1 MMLIWLLGNYGKKIE
16 YVWVLL
22 ENKENYIRFNVEI
35 WVQLIEVSNKE
46 GNEVREN
53 IKLMF
58 KYSQKFTPFSLLNWF
73 LT

>member
-46 GNEVREN
+46 SNEVREN
-53 IKLMF
+53 IQL
-58 KYSQKFTPFSLLNWF
+58 SLYTAKNSRHLAY
-73 LT
+73 

>member
-46 GNEVREN
+46 GNKVREN
-53 IKLMF
+53 IQL
-58 KYSQKFTPFSLLNWF
+58 SLYTAKNSRHLAY
-73 LT
+73 

>member
-53 IKLMF
+53 IQL
-58 KYSQKFTPFSLLNWF
+58 SLYTAKNSRHLAY
-73 LT
+73 